1 MSVTRRPTRTA
12 VALTG
17 GFVAVAV
24 LPLLVVAVTIPAGV
38 LGGTLSVIGTAVGS
52 RRLLGV
58 GVVTLLAG
66 ALLASTQGLPLLLS
80 IVVAVGALL
89 VNPTTGSA
97 LTTAT
102 PPILLGEHSAVAATR
117 DVAVPTYEYHRA
129 VPNWIGTLGL
139 LLGIGVTEGI
149 YARWGIRLTGMA
161 ALPLVA
167 LYAYTGLLLPWTQ
180 RSFALGQFGLDVL
193 LGIPVFGEP
202 LAVALFGG
210 PTLSQ
215 ATLRL
220 AFRYHY
226 AVVVLGLVCVA
237 AAVGVA
243 GWRRTALGRSQDR
256 PRG

>member
-89 VNPTTGSA
+89 VWDVGEQSINVARQLGRDSDGER
-97 LTTAT
+97 
-102 PPILLGEHSAVAATR
+102 PIFVHAAVSLVGFVVIAPGVSLVFSLASGGQPIE
-117 DVAVPTYEYHRA
+117 A
-129 VPNWIGTLGL
+129 L
-139 LLGIGVTEGI
+139 LLLLIGGAFIVMSI
-149 YARWGIRLTGMA
+149 
-161 ALPLVA
+161 
-167 LYAYTGLLLPWTQ
+167 
-180 RSFALGQFGLDVL
+180 D
-193 LGIPVFGEP
+193 
-202 LAVALFGG
+202 
-210 PTLSQ
+210 LS
-215 ATLRL
+215 
-220 AFRYHY
+220 
-226 AVVVLGLVCVA
+226 
-237 AAVGVA
+237 
-243 GWRRTALGRSQDR
+243 
-256 PRG
+256 